1 MLTDFFN
8 TKYYLWMVKYTA
20 RVKSDVNEKDN
31 LITTRNH
38 FRCKKF
44 YLIQLVVNKIQ
55 DHPSVMHVLN

>member
-1 MLTDFFN
+1 
-8 TKYYLWMVKYTA
+8 MVKDTA
-20 RVKSDVNEKDN
+20 RVKSDVNEKDK

-44 YLIQLVVNKIQ
+44 YLIQLAVNKIQ

>member
-1 MLTDFFN
+1 
-8 TKYYLWMVKYTA
+8 MVKYTA
-20 RVKSDVNEKDN
+20 RVKSGLNEDN

-38 FRCKKF
+38 FICKKF